1 MAKKNDEVLAVG
13 RRKCAVARIRLT
25 PGTGKQ
31 TVNGK
36 ALAEYFPSEALCGYI
51 QQIFKV
57 VDGEGKYDFSANLDG
72 GGIAGQAG
80 ALRHAAARALVKY
93 DETLRAALKAAGM
106 MTRDARV
113 KERKK
118 PGQPGARRQFQ
129 FSKR

>member
-51 QQIFKV
+51 QQVFKV

-118 PGQPGARRQFQ
+118 PGQPGARRRFQ

>member
-51 QQIFKV
+51 QQVFKV
-57 VDGEGKYDFSANLDG
+57 VDGEGKYDFTANLDG
-72 GGIAGQAG
+72 GGISGQAG

-93 DETLRAALKAAGM
+93 DETLRPALKEAGM

-118 PGQPGARRQFQ
+118 PGQPGARRRFQ

>member
-1 MAKKNDEVLAVG
+1 M
-13 RRKCAVARIRLT
+13 T

-36 ALAEYFPSEALCGYI
+36 ALAEYFPSEALCGYV
-51 QQIFKV
+51 QQVFKV

-80 ALRHAAARALVKY
+80 ALRHAVARALVKY

-118 PGQPGARRQFQ
+118 PGQPGARRRFQ

>member
-1 MAKKNDEVLAVG
+1 MAKSNDEVLAVG

-51 QQIFKV
+51 QQVFKV
-57 VDGEGKYDFSANLDG
+57 VDGEGKYDFTANLDG

-118 PGQPGARRQFQ
+118 PGQPGARRRFQ

>member
-1 MAKKNDEVLAVG
+1 MAKKNDEVLAIG

-51 QQIFKV
+51 QQVFKV
-57 VDGEGKYDFSANLDG
+57 VDGEGKYDFTANLDG

-93 DETLRAALKAAGM
+93 DENLRAALKAAGM

-118 PGQPGARRQFQ
+118 PGQPGARRRFQ

>member
-51 QQIFKV
+51 QQVFKV
-57 VDGEGKYDFSANLDG
+57 VDGEGKYDFTANLDG

-93 DETLRAALKAAGM
+93 DAPLRAALKAAGM

-118 PGQPGARRQFQ
+118 PGQPGARRRFQ

>member
-51 QQIFKV
+51 QQVFKV
-57 VDGEGKYDFSANLDG
+57 VDGEGKYDFTANLDG
-72 GGIAGQAG
+72 GGISGQAG

-93 DETLRAALKAAGM
+93 DENLRAALKAAGM

-118 PGQPGARRQFQ
+118 PGQPGARRRFQ

>member
-1 MAKKNDEVLAVG
+1 MAIKNDEVLATG

-31 TVNGK
+31 SVNGK
-36 ALAEYFPSEALCGYI
+36 ALSEYFPSEALCGYV
-51 QQIFKV
+51 QQVFKV
-57 VDGEGKYDFSANLDG
+57 VGGEGKYDFSANLDG

-80 ALRHAAARALVKY
+80 ALRHAVARALVKY
-93 DETLRAALKAAGM
+93 DETLRAALKEAGM

-118 PGQPGARRQFQ
+118 PGQPGARRRFQ

>member
-1 MAKKNDEVLAVG
+1 MANRNDEVLAVG

-51 QQIFKV
+51 QQVFKV

-72 GGIAGQAG
+72 GGISGQAG

-118 PGQPGARRQFQ
+118 PGQPGARRRFQ

>member
-1 MAKKNDEVLAVG
+1 MAKSNDEVLAVG

-51 QQIFKV
+51 QQVFKV

-118 PGQPGARRQFQ
+118 PGQPGARRRFQ

>member
-1 MAKKNDEVLAVG
+1 MAKSNDEVLAVG
-13 RRKCAVARIRLT
+13 RRKCAVARSRLT

-51 QQIFKV
+51 QQVFKV
-57 VDGEGKYDFSANLDG
+57 VDGEGKYDFTANLDG

-93 DETLRAALKAAGM
+93 DENLRAALKAAGM

-118 PGQPGARRQFQ
+118 PGQPGARRRFQ

>member
-51 QQIFKV
+51 QQVFKV
-57 VDGEGKYDFSANLDG
+57 VDGEGKYDFTANLDG

-93 DETLRAALKAAGM
+93 DETLRPALKAAGM

-118 PGQPGARRQFQ
+118 PGQPGARRRFQ

>member
-51 QQIFKV
+51 QQVFKA

-72 GGIAGQAG
+72 GGISGQAG
-80 ALRHAAARALVKY
+80 ALRHAVARALVKY
-93 DETLRAALKAAGM
+93 STVTFTGFCAVCGCSAPA
-106 MTRDARV
+106 
-113 KERKK
+113 
-118 PGQPGARRQFQ
+118 
-129 FSKR
+129 

>member
-51 QQIFKV
+51 QQVFKV

-72 GGIAGQAG
+72 GGISGQAG

-93 DETLRAALKAAGM
+93 DETLRAALKEAGM

-118 PGQPGARRQFQ
+118 SGQPGARRRFQ

>member
-1 MAKKNDEVLAVG
+1 MAKKNDEVLAIG

-51 QQIFKV
+51 QQVFKV
-57 VDGEGKYDFSANLDG
+57 VDGEGKYDFTANLDG

-118 PGQPGARRQFQ
+118 PGQPGARRRFQ